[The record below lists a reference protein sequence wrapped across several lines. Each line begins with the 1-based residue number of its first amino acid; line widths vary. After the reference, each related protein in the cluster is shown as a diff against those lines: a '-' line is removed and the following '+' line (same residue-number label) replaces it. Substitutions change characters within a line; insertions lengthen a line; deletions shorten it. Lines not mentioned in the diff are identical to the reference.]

1 MMMAWRVALWS
12 LGACVL
18 ALAVWIGI
26 VQWQD
31 AHSPRMQQAKAI
43 LPATPWFQASPYA
56 PPTRPQQVVANPACP
71 QPQTTG
77 DGEAPLQTPVPNGVS
92 TFNVAHGRLDALAGF
107 SVDARVLS
115 RREYGDDRPALFSPI
130 DLALGWGPMT
140 DTATIAQLNVRQS
153 NRWYRYGWIG
163 NPPLDPGVI
172 IRSSANMHMIP
183 SNAAVEKALDA
194 VQRDD
199 RVRIDGWLV
208 EAHDRGGWNWR
219 SSMTRDDTGAGA
231 CEVIYVC
238 RVTRF

>member
-1 MMMAWRVALWS
+1 MMGWRIALWS

-18 ALAVWIGI
+18 VLAVWIGI

-31 AHSPRMQQAKAI
+31 AHSPRIQQAKAV
-43 LPATPWFQASPYA
+43 LPATPWFQASPYS
-56 PPTRPQQVVANPACP
+56 PPLRAQQVTANPACP
-71 QPQTTG
+71 QPQTIG
-77 DGEAPLQTPVPNGVS
+77 DGDAPLQTAVPDGIS
-92 TFNVAHGRLDALAGF
+92 KFDVAHGRLDALAGF

-115 RREYGDDRPALFSPI
+115 RHDYSGDRAALFSPI

-140 DTATIAQLNVRQS
+140 DGATLTQLNVRQS
-153 NRWYRYGWIG
+153 NRWYHYGWIG
-163 NPPLDPGVI
+163 NPPIDPDAI
-172 IRSSANMHMIP
+172 IRNSANMHMIP
-183 SNAAVEKALDA
+183 SDAAVENALRG

-208 EAHDRGGWNWR
+208 EAHDRDGWNWR

-231 CEVIYVC
+231 CEVVYVC

>member
-1 MMMAWRVALWS
+1 MIAWRVALWS

-18 ALAVWIGI
+18 ALATWIGI

-31 AHSPRMQQAKAI
+31 AHSPRMQQARAV
-43 LPATPWFQASPYA
+43 LPATPWFQASPYS
-56 PPTRPQQVVANPACP
+56 PPARSQQVTANPACP
-71 QPQTTG
+71 QPQAAG
-77 DGEAPLQTPVPNGVS
+77 DGEAPLQTVVPDGIS
-92 TFNVAHGRLDALAGF
+92 RFDVAHGHLDALAGF

-115 RREYGDDRPALFSPI
+115 RRDYSGDRPALFSPI

-140 DTATIAQLNVRQS
+140 DTATLAQLNVRQS
-153 NRWYRYGWIG
+153 NRWYRYGWVG
-163 NPPLDPGVI
+163 NPPLDPGTI
-172 IRSSANMHMIP
+172 IRNSANMHMIP
-183 SNAAVEKALDA
+183 SAPSIEKALRS

-231 CEVIYVC
+231 CEVVLVC

>member
-1 MMMAWRVALWS
+1 MMAWRVALWS
-12 LGACVL
+12 LGACVI
-18 ALAVWIGI
+18 ALAAWIAI
-26 VQWQD
+26 VQRED
-31 AHSPRMQQAKAI
+31 ARSPQMPRARTS
-43 LPATPWFQASPYA
+43 LPATPWFQAPPYS
-56 PPTRPQQVVANPACP
+56 PPTRPQQVMENPACP
-71 QPQTTG
+71 QPQATG
-77 DGEAPLQTPVPNGVS
+77 DGEAPLQTPVPNGIS

-115 RREYGDDRPALFSPI
+115 RRAYSGDRPALFSPI

-140 DTATIAQLNVRQS
+140 DGATIAQLNVRQS
-153 NRWYRYGWIG
+153 NRWYRYGWLG
-163 NPPLDPGVI
+163 SPPLDPAVI
-172 IRSSANMHMIP
+172 VRNSANMHMIP
-183 SNAAVEKALDA
+183 SNAAIEKALEA

>member
-1 MMMAWRVALWS
+1 MNFWRLALWS

-18 ALAVWIGI
+18 ALAAWIGI

-31 AHSPRMQQAKAI
+31 GHSPRAQLAKAAM
-43 LPATPWFQASPYA
+43 PSTPWFDASPYA
-56 PPTRPQQVVANPACP
+56 PPVRPQQVTDNPACP
-71 QPQTTG
+71 GPQATG
-77 DGEAPLQTPVPNGVS
+77 DGDAPLQTPVPAGIANFTVR
-92 TFNVAHGRLDALAGF
+92 HGHLDALAGF

-115 RREYGDDRPALFSPI
+115 RRDYGSDRPAQFSPL

-140 DTATIAQLNVRQS
+140 DTTTLAQLNVRQS

-163 NPPLDPGVI
+163 NPPLDPAVI
-172 IRSSANMHMIP
+172 IRNSANMHMIP
-183 SNAAVEKALDA
+183 SNDDINRALHA

-208 EAHDRGGWNWR
+208 EAHDGSGWNWR
-219 SSMTRDDTGAGA
+219 SSMTRDDTGEGA
-231 CEVIYVC
+231 CEVVYVC